1 MPVAHKSYKIFQS
14 QYGLIPASD
23 LNDKHIIASRMLQAI
38 YRGEKSKDAYC
49 NMIDPMIHDPFLNFM
64 RNKQLAGDAISEL
77 GEIKSRNRLSDE
89 DRLSK
94 NLLSSQPLAFN
105 LFLPLKWDN
114 YKTATLVFQKFFPDF
129 KIAAVTKMKLEYVP
143 GDELP
148 ETRQKIDNSCFD
160 VYLEYENVNREK
172 GAIGFEVK
180 YTESFSQSN
189 FNKLE
194 ETDSRKLRYRDAIK
208 KYKNQFTENF
218 EEYYLGPRYNQLFR
232 NQLLTHLA
240 MENDPKLTSCIQVVL
255 HSANDTKCVTAIK
268 GFDQLLLYKDTFR
281 TITIEEFIKSVT
293 SLTADPK
300 FLELYSAVYNRYCN
314 YELVTEYLLNSE

>member
-1 MPVAHKSYKIFQS
+1 MPVAHKSYKTFQA

-23 LNDKHIIASRMLQAI
+23 LVDKHIIASRMLQAI
-38 YRGEKSKDAYC
+38 YRGEKSENAYC
-49 NMIDPMIHDPFLNFM
+49 NMIDPLIHDPFLNFM
-64 RNKQLAGDAISEL
+64 RNKQLASDAVTEL
-77 GEIKSRNRLSDE
+77 AEIKSRKRLSDE
-89 DRLSK
+89 DRLSL

-114 YKTATLVFQKFFPDF
+114 YKLATIVFQTLFPDLNISVIT
-129 KIAAVTKMKLEYVP
+129 KIKLEYVP
-143 GDELP
+143 GDEFP

-160 VYLEYENVNREK
+160 VYLEYKNTKGEK
-172 GAIGFEVK
+172 GGIGFEVK

-194 ETDSRKLRYRDAIK
+194 DTDSRKIRYKDVIK
-208 KYKNQFTENF
+208 KYDKQFDINF

-240 MENDPKLTSCIQVVL
+240 MENDQELTSCLQVVL

-268 GFDQLLLYKDTFR
+268 GFDQLLLNKDAFR
-281 TITIEEFIKSVT
+281 TITIEDFIATLKSKT
-293 SLTADPK
+293 SDQALLD
-300 FLELYSAVYNRYCN
+300 LYTSMYDRYCN
-314 YELVTEYLLNSE
+314 YELVAEILNE

>member
-1 MPVAHKSYKIFQS
+1 MPTSHHRYNKFQS

-23 LNDKHIIASRMLQAI
+23 LADKHIIASRMLQAI
-38 YRGEKSKDAYC
+38 YRGEKSENAYC
-49 NMIDPMIHDPFLNFM
+49 NMIDPLIHDPFLNFM
-64 RNKQLAGDAISEL
+64 RNRQLANDAVTEL
-77 GEIKSRNRLSDE
+77 AEIKSRKRLSDE
-89 DRLSK
+89 DRLSL

-114 YKTATLVFQKFFPDF
+114 YKLATIVFQTLFPDLNISAIT
-129 KIAAVTKMKLEYVP
+129 KIKLEYVP
-143 GDELP
+143 GDEFL

-160 VYLEYENVNREK
+160 VYLEYKNTKGEK
-172 GAIGFEVK
+172 CGMGFEVK

-194 ETDSRKLRYRDAIK
+194 DTDSRKIRYKDVIK
-208 KYKNQFTENF
+208 KYNNQFAENF

-240 MENDPKLTSCIQVVL
+240 MENDQELTSCIQVVL

-268 GFDQLLLYKDTFR
+268 GFDQLLLNKDAFR
-281 TITIEEFIKSVT
+281 TITIEDFITAVKSKT
-293 SLTADPK
+293 SDQALLD
-300 FLELYSAVYNRYCN
+300 LYTSMYDRYCN
-314 YELVTEYLLNSE
+314 YELVAKFLNE